1 MLVSS
6 VGNFRNRDPFGRDDA
21 RMNAMEDRVR
31 TANRVRTAMNRV
43 CAAMNR
49 GCIAILWALA
59 LAMPSVIHAQQSLS
73 AQSPHNV
80 LFLII
85 DDLRPELPVYGS
97 THVHAPNIERLAQ
110 QGLVFHNAYAN
121 VPVCGASR
129 GSLLTG
135 LRPTATRFVGFQ
147 ARMDEDTP
155 AAVPLFGALKTEGYL
170 ALSFGKVAHVTDD
183 SAGHWSRA
191 PWNPWTD
198 ARELRRMGYRDYLL
212 EENLQAVEE
221 GGLGPPFESADVA
234 DGAYFSGQ
242 IADRAISTIEELG
255 EQEDPFFLAVGLLKP
270 HLPFNAPQ
278 RYWDLYRAE
287 DISLPE
293 VNDLPI
299 NAPSEAW
306 HNWGELRYYDDMPEA
321 PEPLS
326 DALAR
331 TLIHGYYATVSYID
345 TLVGRILLAIDENG
359 FSDNT
364 IVVFLS
370 DHGWSLGEHGLWAK
384 HSTFDVATRSPLIV
398 RAPGVAPGHTRA
410 LVEYVDLYPTLME
423 MLGLDV
429 GPHLHGRSFA
439 NVLSDPDDPG
449 KGAVFIR
456 WLGTEAIK
464 TPDFALS
471 EWYDEQGEVSARML
485 YDHRND
491 RDETINLADEPEYR
505 DTVEAM
511 HRELMNNI
519 REREV
524 IDLQAPRAARLPT
537 F

>member
-1 MLVSS
+1 MLVPS
-6 VGNFRNRDPFGRDDA
+6 VGNFRNLDPFGRDDA

-31 TANRVRTAMNRV
+31 TANRVSTPMNRLYTTMNRV
-43 CAAMNR
+43 CA
-49 GCIAILWALA
+49 AILWALA
-59 LAMPSVIHAQQSLS
+59 LAMPSAMHAQQSLP

-85 DDLRPELPVYGS
+85 DDLRPELPAYGS

-147 ARMDEDTP
+147 ARMDQDTP
-155 AAVPLFGALKTEGYL
+155 TAVPLFGALKAQGYR

-191 PWNPWTD
+191 PWNPWTE

-234 DGAYFSGQ
+234 DDAYFSGQ

-384 HSTFDVATRSPLIV
+384 HSTFDVATRSPLIL

-429 GPHLHGRSFA
+429 APHLHGRSFA

-449 KGAVFIR
+449 KDAVFMR

-505 DTVEAM
+505 ETVEAM
-511 HRELMNNI
+511 HRALMNNI
-519 REREV
+519 REREA
-524 IDLQAPRAARLPT
+524 ID
-537 F
+537 

>member
-1 MLVSS
+1 MLVPS
-6 VGNFRNRDPFGRDDA
+6 VGNFRNRDPFSRDDA
-21 RMNAMEDRVR
+21 RMNAMEERVR
-31 TANRVRTAMNRV
+31 TANRVCTA
-43 CAAMNR
+43 
-49 GCIAILWALA
+49 LFWALV
-59 LAMPSVIHAQQSLS
+59 LAMPSVMH

-97 THVHAPNIERLAQ
+97 TQVHAPNIERLAQ

-147 ARMDEDTP
+147 ARMDQDTP
-155 AAVPLFGALKTEGYL
+155 TAVPLFGALKAKGYL

-183 SAGHWSRA
+183 FAEHWSHA
-191 PWNPWTD
+191 PWNPWTE
-198 ARELRRMGYRDYLL
+198 ARMRQRMAYRDYLL

-234 DGAYFSGQ
+234 DEAYFSGQ
-242 IADRAISTIEELG
+242 IAGRAISTIEELG

-384 HSTFDVATRSPLIV
+384 HSTFDVATRSPLIL
-398 RAPGVAPGHTRA
+398 RAPGVAPGHTEA

-429 GPHLHGRSFA
+429 AAHLHGRSFA
-439 NVLSDPDDPG
+439 NVLTYPDAPG
-449 KGAVFIR
+449 KDAVFMR
-456 WLGTEAIK
+456 WLDAEAIK

-471 EWYDEQGEVSARML
+471 EWYDEQGEVTARML

-519 REREV
+519 RDREV
-524 IDLQAPRAARLPT
+524 ID
-537 F
+537 

>member
-1 MLVSS
+1 
-6 VGNFRNRDPFGRDDA
+6 
-21 RMNAMEDRVR
+21 MEDSVR
-31 TANRVRTAMNRV
+31 TASRV
-43 CAAMNR
+43 CTAL
-49 GCIAILWALA
+49 LWSVV
-59 LAMPSVIHAQQSLS
+59 LAMPTVMH

-85 DDLRPELPVYGS
+85 DDLRPELPSYGH
-97 THVHAPNIERLAQ
+97 TQVHAPNIERLAQ
-110 QGLVFHNAYAN
+110 QGLVFHNAYVN

-135 LRPTATRFVGFQ
+135 LRPTPTRFVGHA

-155 AAVPLFGALKTEGYL
+155 SALPLFGALKAEGYRS
-170 ALSFGKVAHVTDD
+170 LSFGKVTHWTDD
-183 SAGHWSRA
+183 SAGYWSSA
-191 PWNPWTD
+191 PWNPWTE
-198 ARELRRMGYRDYLL
+198 ARARQRMGYRDYLL

-221 GGLGPPFESADVA
+221 GGLGPAFESADVA
-234 DGAYFSGQ
+234 DDAYFSGQ
-242 IADRAISTIEELG
+242 IANRAISAIEEFRDR
-255 EQEDPFFLAVGLLKP
+255 EDPFFLAVGLLKP

-293 VNDLPI
+293 VNGLPI

-306 HNWGELRYYDDMPEA
+306 HNWGELRYYDDIPPA

-331 TLIHGYYATVSYID
+331 TLIHGYYASVSYID
-345 TLVGRILLAIDENG
+345 ALVGRILRALDENG
-359 FSDNT
+359 FSDDT

-384 HSTFDVATRSPLIV
+384 HSTFDVATRSPLIL

-410 LVEYVDLYPTLME
+410 LVEFVDLYPTLME
-423 MLGLDV
+423 MLGMDV
-429 GPHLHGRSFA
+429 AANLHGRSFA
-439 NVLSDPDDPG
+439 NVLSNPDAPG
-449 KGAVFIR
+449 KAAVFMR
-456 WLGTEAIK
+456 WLGAEAIK

-471 EWYDEQGEVSARML
+471 EWFDEQGDVSARML

-511 HRELMNNI
+511 HRALMENI
-519 REREV
+519 REREI
-524 IDLQAPRAARLPT
+524 IDGASVPGSD
-537 F
+537 